1 VPSSSEYCENIMKY
15 AWVRD
20 NTVVDTC
27 VDDPKTIF
35 HKDVAENYN
44 VMIANEIGTGA
55 TLVDDEWQNIQIQQ
69 THDEEDRYMLSP
81 IEFKLCFTPQ
91 ERVAIKAASETDA
104 ILQDAY
110 SLMDD
115 QRLTFVNMHTRSVIE
130 LIDYLES
137 CGLITQ
143 DRAIDIKSGK
153 IL

>member
-1 VPSSSEYCENIMKY
+1 MKY

-27 VDDPKTIF
+27 VADPKTIF

-91 ERVAIKAASETDA
+91 ERVAIKAVSETDA

-110 SLMDD
+110 SLVDD